1 MATAKKAAAKKTTD
15 SSNSST
21 KAEAPGA
28 ADMLNPM
35 KNLKA
40 MTDRLQ
46 ELNLT
51 GGASKLLESGQ
62 KDLQALMQAN
72 EKSYQGLQTVVQRQT
87 EMIKSAITE
96 WQTAAKEMPGKDPKA
111 NLAKLDELGR
121 QSFQRA
127 IDDIKELAN
136 LAAKSQADAFE
147 LVRQRIQA
155 NVDEVTKMLKP
166 KSGVFGG
173 SGGRPGTALL
183 KSGIPPQIAH
193 LVFSCRNPPPP
204 HLRDHFPP

>member
-1 MATAKKAAAKKTTD
+1 MATAKKAAAKKTTA
-15 SSNSST
+15 SSST
-21 KAEAPGA
+21 KAAGPEA
-28 ADMLNPM
+28 ADMLNPL

-51 GGASKLLESGQ
+51 GGASKLLASGQ
-62 KDLQALMQAN
+62 KDLQTLMQAN
-72 EKSYQGLQTVVQRQT
+72 EKSYQGLQAVVQRQT
-87 EMIKSAITE
+87 EMIKNAIAE

-136 LAAKSQADAFE
+136 LAAKSQADSFE

-155 NVDEVTKMLKP
+155 NVDEVTKMLQRK
-166 KSGVFGG
+166 
-173 SGGRPGTALL
+173 
-183 KSGIPPQIAH
+183 
-193 LVFSCRNPPPP
+193 
-204 HLRDHFPP
+204 

>member
-1 MATAKKAAAKKTTD
+1 MATAKKAAAKKTTA
-15 SSNSST
+15 SSST
-21 KAEAPGA
+21 KAAGPEA
-28 ADMLNPM
+28 ADMLNPL

-51 GGASKLLESGQ
+51 GGASKLLANGQ
-62 KDLQALMQAN
+62 KDLQTLMQAN
-72 EKSYQGLQTVVQRQT
+72 QKSYQGLQTVVQRQT
-87 EMIKSAITE
+87 EMIKNAIVE

-136 LAAKSQADAFE
+136 LAAKSQADSFE

-155 NVDEVTKMLKP
+155 NVDEVTKMLQRK
-166 KSGVFGG
+166 
-173 SGGRPGTALL
+173 
-183 KSGIPPQIAH
+183 
-193 LVFSCRNPPPP
+193 
-204 HLRDHFPP
+204 

>member
-1 MATAKKAAAKKTTD
+1 MATAKKAAAKKTTA
-15 SSNSST
+15 SSST
-21 KAEAPGA
+21 KATGPEA
-28 ADMLNPM
+28 ADMLNPL

-51 GGASKLLESGQ
+51 GGASKLLASGQ

-87 EMIKSAITE
+87 EMIKNAIAE
-96 WQTAAKEMPGKDPKA
+96 WQTAAREMPGKDPKA

-136 LAAKSQADAFE
+136 LAAKSQADSFE

-155 NVDEVTKMLKP
+155 NVDEVTKMLQRK
-166 KSGVFGG
+166 
-173 SGGRPGTALL
+173 
-183 KSGIPPQIAH
+183 
-193 LVFSCRNPPPP
+193 
-204 HLRDHFPP
+204 

>member
-1 MATAKKAAAKKTTD
+1 MATAKKAAAKKTTA
-15 SSNSST
+15 SSSGST
-21 KAEAPGA
+21 KAAGPSA

-35 KNLKA
+35 KNLKG

-51 GGASKLLESGQ
+51 GGAGKLLESGR

-87 EMIKSAITE
+87 EMIKSAIAE
-96 WQTAAKEMPGKDPKA
+96 WQTAAKEMPGNDAKA

-136 LAAKSQADAFE
+136 LAAKSQADAFDV
-147 LVRQRIQA
+147 VRQRIQS
-155 NVDEVTKMLKP
+155 NVDEVTKMLQRK
-166 KSGVFGG
+166 
-173 SGGRPGTALL
+173 
-183 KSGIPPQIAH
+183 
-193 LVFSCRNPPPP
+193 
-204 HLRDHFPP
+204 

>member
-1 MATAKKAAAKKTTD
+1 MATAKKAAAKKTTA
-15 SSNSST
+15 SSST
-21 KAEAPGA
+21 RAAPEA
-28 ADMLNPM
+28 ADMLDPM

-46 ELNLT
+46 DLNLT

-72 EKSYQGLQTVVQRQT
+72 QKSYQGLQTVVQRQT
-87 EMIKSAITE
+87 EMIKSAIAE
-96 WQTAAKEMPGKDPKA
+96 WQTAAKEMPGKDAKA

-155 NVDEVTKMLKP
+155 NVDEVTK
-166 KSGVFGG
+166 
-173 SGGRPGTALL
+173 LL
-183 KSGIPPQIAH
+183 QRK
-193 LVFSCRNPPPP
+193 
-204 HLRDHFPP
+204 

>member
-1 MATAKKAAAKKTTD
+1 MATAKKAAAKKTTA
-15 SSNSST
+15 SST
-21 KAEAPGA
+21 KEAANAAE
-28 ADMLNPM
+28 MLNPL

-46 ELNLT
+46 DLNLT

-87 EMIKSAITE
+87 EMIKHAITE
-96 WQTAAKEMPGKDPKA
+96 WQTAAKEMPGKDAKE
-111 NLAKLDELGR
+111 NLARLDELGR

-136 LAAKSQADAFE
+136 LAAKSQADAFDV
-147 LVRQRIQA
+147 VRQRIQS
-155 NVDEVTKMLKP
+155 NVDEVTKMLQRK
-166 KSGVFGG
+166 
-173 SGGRPGTALL
+173 
-183 KSGIPPQIAH
+183 
-193 LVFSCRNPPPP
+193 
-204 HLRDHFPP
+204 

>member
-15 SSNSST
+15 SSNNSST
-21 KAEAPGA
+21 KTEAPGA

-72 EKSYQGLQTVVQRQT
+72 EKSYQGCLLYT
-87 EMIKSAITE
+87 SD
-96 WQTAAKEMPGKDPKA
+96 AA
-111 NLAKLDELGR
+111 DE
-121 QSFQRA
+121 
-127 IDDIKELAN
+127 
-136 LAAKSQADAFE
+136 
-147 LVRQRIQA
+147 
-155 NVDEVTKMLKP
+155 
-166 KSGVFGG
+166 
-173 SGGRPGTALL
+173 
-183 KSGIPPQIAH
+183 
-193 LVFSCRNPPPP
+193 
-204 HLRDHFPP
+204 

>member
-1 MATAKKAAAKKTTD
+1 MATAKKAAAKKTTA
-15 SSNSST
+15 SSSGSS
-21 KAEAPGA
+21 KAAAPSA
-28 ADMLNPM
+28 AEMLNPL
-35 KNLKA
+35 KNLKN

-51 GGASKLLESGQ
+51 GGAGKLLESGR

-96 WQTAAKEMPGKDPKA
+96 WQTAAKEMPGKDPKE

-136 LAAKSQADAFE
+136 LAAKSQADAFDV
-147 LVRQRIQA
+147 VRQRIQS
-155 NVDEVTKMLKP
+155 NVDEVTK
-166 KSGVFGG
+166 
-173 SGGRPGTALL
+173 LL
-183 KSGIPPQIAH
+183 QRK
-193 LVFSCRNPPPP
+193 
-204 HLRDHFPP
+204 

>member
-1 MATAKKAAAKKTTD
+1 MATAKKAAAKKTTA
-15 SSNSST
+15 SSST
-21 KAEAPGA
+21 KAAGPEA
-28 ADMLNPM
+28 ADMLNPL

-51 GGASKLLESGQ
+51 GGASKLLASGQ
-62 KDLQALMQAN
+62 KDLQTLMQAN

-87 EMIKSAITE
+87 EMIKNAIAE
-96 WQTAAKEMPGKDPKA
+96 WQTAAKEMPGKDPRA

-136 LAAKSQADAFE
+136 LAAKSQADSFE

-155 NVDEVTKMLKP
+155 NVDEVTKMLQRK
-166 KSGVFGG
+166 
-173 SGGRPGTALL
+173 
-183 KSGIPPQIAH
+183 
-193 LVFSCRNPPPP
+193 
-204 HLRDHFPP
+204 

>member
-1 MATAKKAAAKKTTD
+1 MATAKKAVAKKTTA
-15 SSNSST
+15 SSSGSS
-21 KAEAPGA
+21 KAAAPSA
-28 ADMLNPM
+28 AEMLNPL
-35 KNLKA
+35 KNLKN

-51 GGASKLLESGQ
+51 GGAGKLLESGR

-96 WQTAAKEMPGKDPKA
+96 WQTAAKEMPGKDPKE

-136 LAAKSQADAFE
+136 LAAKSQADAFDV
-147 LVRQRIQA
+147 VRQRIQS
-155 NVDEVTKMLKP
+155 NVDEVTK
-166 KSGVFGG
+166 
-173 SGGRPGTALL
+173 LL
-183 KSGIPPQIAH
+183 QRK
-193 LVFSCRNPPPP
+193 
-204 HLRDHFPP
+204 

>member
-1 MATAKKAAAKKTTD
+1 MATAKKAAAKKTTA
-15 SSNSST
+15 SSST
-21 KAEAPGA
+21 KEAPNA
-28 ADMLNPM
+28 AEMLNPL

-46 ELNLT
+46 DLNLT

-72 EKSYQGLQTVVQRQT
+72 QKSYQGLQTVVQRQT
-87 EMIKSAITE
+87 EMIKSAIAE
-96 WQTAAKEMPGKDPKA
+96 WQTAAKEMPGKDAKA

-155 NVDEVTKMLKP
+155 NVDEVTKMLQRK
-166 KSGVFGG
+166 
-173 SGGRPGTALL
+173 
-183 KSGIPPQIAH
+183 
-193 LVFSCRNPPPP
+193 
-204 HLRDHFPP
+204 

>member
-1 MATAKKAAAKKTTD
+1 MATAKKAAAKKTTANSSSDNND
-15 SSNSST
+15 SSST
-21 KAEAPGA
+21 KAEASSA

-87 EMIKSAITE
+87 EMIKNAIAE

-155 NVDEVTKMLKP
+155 NVDEVTKMLKR
-166 KSGVFGG
+166 K
-173 SGGRPGTALL
+173 
-183 KSGIPPQIAH
+183 
-193 LVFSCRNPPPP
+193 
-204 HLRDHFPP
+204 

>member
-1 MATAKKAAAKKTTD
+1 MATAKKAAAKKTTA
-15 SSNSST
+15 SSST
-21 KAEAPGA
+21 KAASDA
-28 ADMLNPM
+28 ADMLDPM

-46 ELNLT
+46 DLNLT

-72 EKSYQGLQTVVQRQT
+72 QKSYQGLQTVVQRQT
-87 EMIKSAITE
+87 EMIKSAIAE
-96 WQTAAKEMPGKDPKA
+96 WQTAAKEMPGKDAKA

-155 NVDEVTKMLKP
+155 NVDEVTKMLQRK
-166 KSGVFGG
+166 
-173 SGGRPGTALL
+173 
-183 KSGIPPQIAH
+183 
-193 LVFSCRNPPPP
+193 
-204 HLRDHFPP
+204 

>member
-1 MATAKKAAAKKTTD
+1 MATAKKAAAKKTTAS
-15 SSNSST
+15 SSNESSST
-21 KAEAPGA
+21 RAEATSA

-147 LVRQRIQA
+147 LVRQRIQS
-155 NVDEVTKMLKP
+155 NVDEVTKMLKR
-166 KSGVFGG
+166 K
-173 SGGRPGTALL
+173 
-183 KSGIPPQIAH
+183 
-193 LVFSCRNPPPP
+193 
-204 HLRDHFPP
+204 

>member
-1 MATAKKAAAKKTTD
+1 MATAKKAAAKKTAA
-15 SSNSST
+15 SSSST
-21 KAEAPGA
+21 SSAKAAAPSA

-35 KNLKA
+35 KNLKGMA
-40 MTDRLQ
+40 DRLQ

-51 GGASKLLESGQ
+51 GGAGKLLESGR

-96 WQTAAKEMPGKDPKA
+96 WQTAAKEMPGKDAKA

-136 LAAKSQADAFE
+136 LAAKSQADAFDV
-147 LVRQRIQA
+147 VRQRIQS
-155 NVDEVTKMLKP
+155 NVDEVTQMLQRK
-166 KSGVFGG
+166 
-173 SGGRPGTALL
+173 
-183 KSGIPPQIAH
+183 
-193 LVFSCRNPPPP
+193 
-204 HLRDHFPP
+204 

>member
-15 SSNSST
+15 SST
-21 KAEAPGA
+21 ETEAPGA

-87 EMIKSAITE
+87 EMIKSAIAE

-155 NVDEVTKMLKP
+155 NVDEVTKMLKR
-166 KSGVFGG
+166 K
-173 SGGRPGTALL
+173 
-183 KSGIPPQIAH
+183 
-193 LVFSCRNPPPP
+193 
-204 HLRDHFPP
+204 

>member
-15 SSNSST
+15 SSNNSST
-21 KAEAPGA
+21 KTEAPGA

-87 EMIKSAITE
+87 EMIKSAIAE

-155 NVDEVTKMLKP
+155 NVDEVTKMLKR
-166 KSGVFGG
+166 K
-173 SGGRPGTALL
+173 
-183 KSGIPPQIAH
+183 
-193 LVFSCRNPPPP
+193 
-204 HLRDHFPP
+204 